1 MYPNIHAFMCIL
13 YVQKATAVA
22 SMFQP
27 KCQEIDSFIIHI
39 MREPFNAKQVRS
51 LNQDIKWAF
60 INSVMIADP

>member
-1 MYPNIHAFMCIL
+1 
-13 YVQKATAVA
+13 
-22 SMFQP
+22 
-27 KCQEIDSFIIHI
+27 